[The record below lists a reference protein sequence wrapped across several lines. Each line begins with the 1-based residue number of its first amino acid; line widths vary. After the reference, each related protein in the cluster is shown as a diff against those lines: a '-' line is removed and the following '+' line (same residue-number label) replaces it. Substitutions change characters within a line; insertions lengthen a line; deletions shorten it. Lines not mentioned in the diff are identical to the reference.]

1 MPDVT
6 SENDDRSERRFVRE
20 RNPAFLLFGEKDSE
34 VSVGQGDM
42 AKGAWAS
49 AILFLLHWTIT
60 QQLMRHQVNS
70 TTCGKGCDHDA
81 SGV

>member
-42 AKGAWAS
+42 AKGA
-49 AILFLLHWTIT
+49 
-60 QQLMRHQVNS
+60 
-70 TTCGKGCDHDA
+70 
-81 SGV
+81 